1 MTSLFLV
8 GTGLVLTIYMIQRQ
22 PTVDVSHLSFKVP
35 LVPLLPCLSVFI
47 NLYLI
52 FQLDVFTWIRFVVWI
67 LIGYAIYFTYGVKN
81 SVEGK
86 MQMRY
91 G

>member
-1 MTSLFLV
+1 MIGICL
-8 GTGLVLTIYMIQRQ
+8 GLTIYMIQRQ

-35 LVPLLPCLSVFI
+35 FVPLVPCLSVLV

-52 FQLDVFTWIRFVVWI
+52 FQLDVFTWIRFAIWI
-67 LIGYAIYFTYGVKN
+67 FIGYAIYFTYGVKH

-86 MQMRY
+86 LQMINVY
-91 G
+91 GY